1 MLVKAAIKILSLGFF
16 FFMAHIPPALRS
28 ALASFSSFSGYFG
41 SPSPLLL
48 VSFEAAVVK
57 SGESSFHQRSKIKKD
72 RRKKQRKRMKRGGEA
87 SFPAALLQAGKAGGF
102 KIGS

>member
-72 RRKKQRKRMKRGGEA
+72 RRVNARSKEKE
-87 SFPAALLQAGKAGGF
+87 
-102 KIGS
+102 